1 MAAQEPP
8 VFRARTDP
16 VYLPVTVTD
25 RSGRFVRGLTADQF
39 EISEGGTRREIVQLS
54 AERVP
59 VSLGILLD
67 IGGSMAPGPKAVG
80 SDDARWADT
89 RRALEVL
96 VARLEAADEV
106 FLAVF
111 NDRVA
116 ATPWTQD
123 HAGILHEFDGLRPGG
138 GNAVLDAVQLIS
150 PIFELAQHQRKVL
163 LLISDGNDTM
173 VPDGFLPPEPYRIG
187 DRSPDRDASRQLLR
201 QQLIAATRSAIRQ
214 SGAIVY
220 AIGARKDVRVDTA
233 LLEGLT
239 TESGGYVESP
249 RNPSEISAAVRRICD
264 ELQSQHVLAFE
275 PASADGK
282 YHPIRVR
289 TKDTRLRV
297 RARTGYASPS
307 ATPVANP

>member
-1 MAAQEPP
+1 M
-8 VFRARTDP
+8 
-16 VYLPVTVTD
+16 
-25 RSGRFVRGLTADQF
+25 QF
-39 EISEGGTRREIVQLS
+39 S

-67 IGGSMAPGPKAVG
+67 IGGSMTRGPTAVG

-89 RRALEVL
+89 RRALGLL
-96 VARLEAADEV
+96 VTRFEAADEV

-123 HAGILHEFDGLRPGG
+123 HAGILREFDVLRPGG

-163 LLISDGNDTM
+163 LLISDGNDAM
-173 VPDGFLPPEPYRIG
+173 VPDGILPPEPYQMG
-187 DRSPDRDASRQLLR
+187 DRTPDSGASRQLLR

-220 AIGARKDVRVDTA
+220 AIGTRKDARVDKA
-233 LLEGLT
+233 LLEDLT
-239 TESGGYVESP
+239 AESGGYVQSL
-249 RNPSEISAAVRRICD
+249 RDPSAMSAAIARICD
-264 ELQSQHVLAFE
+264 DLQSQYLLAFE

-297 RARTGYASPS
+297 RARAGYIAPS
-307 ATPVANP
+307 ATPVPTP